1 MVEKV
6 ADPRKV
12 KKVDIEPNAVAIKAG
27 ESGYQT
33 QLMRALSWYHAEQ
46 DRKDATKFARSW
58 IKQHMPE
65 SLIGFDKARG
75 EVTPTF
81 GWLCRI
87 HQRGAVLSDLHVNKI
102 RDYMRV
108 YAKLQANEVVVAV
121 KATPRPSIQESMD
134 AKAREY
140 LGNIEGALDDFLKEG
155 KDFDIEADL
164 KGKEI
169 PKAYAPKIEQF
180 LKNKLREIIEVIEAK
195 DKDLVE
201 GYSNLKKKHQKDYAK
216 FLAGM
221 IEGLNKY
228 AAFKQ
233 ANRKPRPKKAKP
245 PTVQVA
251 KLQYLKEHAELKL
264 NSVSPVEIIGASQ
277 AWIYNVKSK
286 KLSVYR
292 TDSGQGLQCKGTRL
306 QNYDPDM
313 SDMRTLRKP
322 ADQTQEILN
331 AGKVQLRKF
340 MEALT
345 TKAANPNGIVN
356 ADCII
361 LRVIK

>member
-121 KATPRPSIQESMD
+121 KATPRPRMTSS
-134 AKAREY
+134 
-140 LGNIEGALDDFLKEG
+140 
-155 KDFDIEADL
+155 
-164 KGKEI
+164 
-169 PKAYAPKIEQF
+169 
-180 LKNKLREIIEVIEAK
+180 
-195 DKDLVE
+195 
-201 GYSNLKKKHQKDYAK
+201 
-216 FLAGM
+216 
-221 IEGLNKY
+221 
-228 AAFKQ
+228 
-233 ANRKPRPKKAKP
+233 KKAKTSTSKQTSKARKYP
-245 PTVQVA
+245 RPM
-251 KLQYLKEHAELKL
+251 LLRS
-264 NSVSPVEIIGASQ
+264 NSSSRTSF
-277 AWIYNVKSK
+277 VKSLK
-286 KLSVYR
+286 SSKPR
-292 TDSGQGLQCKGTRL
+292 T
-306 QNYDPDM
+306 
-313 SDMRTLRKP
+313 RTWL
-322 ADQTQEILN
+322 
-331 AGKVQLRKF
+331 KVIAISKR
-340 MEALT
+340 
-345 TKAANPNGIVN
+345 N
-356 ADCII
+356 
-361 LRVIK
+361 IKRTMPSFWLA